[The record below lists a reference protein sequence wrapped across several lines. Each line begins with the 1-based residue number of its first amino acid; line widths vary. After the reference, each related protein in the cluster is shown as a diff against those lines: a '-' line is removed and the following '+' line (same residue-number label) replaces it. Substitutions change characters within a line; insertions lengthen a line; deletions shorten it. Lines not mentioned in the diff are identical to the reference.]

1 MIYQQCSPQA
11 HTHTNTL
18 AYTVEAGHKLSVYLD
33 SAKSK
38 GRAEDGAAA
47 SEFQLLLDF
56 MHAKLVHNK
65 FAAAPVV
72 LLLLLLLCLGTMD
85 TLTNVLQCANES

>member
-11 HTHTNTL
+11 HIHKHTL

-38 GRAEDGAAA
+38 RRAGEGVAVA

-65 FAAAPVV
+65 FAAASVV
-72 LLLLLLLCLGTMD
+72 LLLLCLGSMD
-85 TLTNVLQCANES
+85 TLANVLQCANES

>member
-1 MIYQQCSPQA
+1 M
-11 HTHTNTL
+11 
-18 AYTVEAGHKLSVYLD
+18 
-33 SAKSK
+33 
-38 GRAEDGAAA
+38 A

>member
-1 MIYQQCSPQA
+1 MRK
-11 HTHTNTL
+11 
-18 AYTVEAGHKLSVYLD
+18 AGGGEQRGV
-33 SAKSK
+33 AV
-38 GRAEDGAAA
+38 A

-72 LLLLLLLCLGTMD
+72 VVVPGDHGHSRKCVAM
-85 TLTNVLQCANES
+85 CE